1 MNAKDTYVFPAIFT
15 YDDDGISIE
24 FPDLPGC
31 LSCADTTDEALKMA
45 KEALALHLYGMEEDN
60 ESIPKDTPINNL
72 TLLKNQIPMLIEVY
86 MPLYRTAIE
95 NQSIKK
101 TLTIPQ
107 WLNKLAEKNEINFSQ
122 ILQAALKEQLGINST
137 LNK

>member
-1 MNAKDTYVFPAIFT
+1 MKEKDTYVFPAIFT
-15 YDDDGISIE
+15 YEEDGISIE

-31 LSCADTTDEALKMA
+31 LSCADTTDEAIRMA

-60 ESIPKDTPINNL
+60 DKIPKDTPINNIN
-72 TLLKNQIPMLIEVY
+72 LLKNQIPLLIEVH

-107 WLNKLAEKNEINFSQ
+107 WLNKIAEQNKINFSQ
-122 ILQAALKEQLGINST
+122 VLQSALKEQLGLKNH
-137 LNK
+137 N

>member
-1 MNAKDTYVFPAIFT
+1 MKEKDTYVFPAIFT
-15 YDDDGISIE
+15 YEEDGISIE

-31 LSCADTTDEALKMA
+31 LSCADTTEEATKMA

-60 ESIPKDTPINNL
+60 DEIPNDTPINNL
-72 TLLKNQIPMLIEVY
+72 TLLKNQIPTLIEVY
-86 MPLYRTAIE
+86 MPLFRTAIE

-107 WLNKLAEKNEINFSQ
+107 WLNKIAEQNNINFSQ
-122 ILQAALKEQLGINST
+122 VLQNALKEQLGLSNQSKI
-137 LNK
+137 